1 MHCKCIMCHV
11 CMMASRSLQMVPS
24 ITSPQIARGLVSDA
38 HAHQEAPVV
47 LQHFTSHAAS
57 CVKI

>member
-1 MHCKCIMCHV
+1 
-11 CMMASRSLQMVPS
+11 MVPS